1 MRRYMLLFIIPLL
14 SFMPSGSTIDR
25 INVKGPL
32 NFNNT
37 NFYISW
43 SDRPNSNYYIQEY
56 LPAGETQERFNQ
68 MLTIHLFITNFE
80 LEEAVQKKT
89 IELEERKKI
98 DPTCNYLVNESP
110 DGKEFLIDFIL
121 GESKG
126 NKMTISEFNIYHYK
140 QISVNNQNAI
150 IVYAY
155 SKRAYG
161 DNITP
166 FLKNLKNDRTE
177 LLNEMIVAKVP
188 TVQIK

>member
-1 MRRYMLLFIIPLL
+1 MLLFIIPLL